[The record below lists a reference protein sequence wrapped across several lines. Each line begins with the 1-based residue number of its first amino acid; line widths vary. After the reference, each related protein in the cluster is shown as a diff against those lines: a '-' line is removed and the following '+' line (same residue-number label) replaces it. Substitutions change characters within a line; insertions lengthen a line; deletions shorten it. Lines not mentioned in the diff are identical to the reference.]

1 MTRDARTF
9 IVNDPVRVSF
19 EQEMNKKGLS
29 IRAVSRQMNVSHAT
43 IVRFLQGEPVD
54 PETIIAVANWLGV
67 PPATALNVRGVGED
81 ALAAKIALIIEQK
94 PDLAALFTEAL
105 DRVLAGSMSTDEFR
119 ELASYAAYRF
129 GIKPGENVE
138 ATSTN
143 PNETAV
149 DRQSGSMGK
158 SKSYSM

>member
-1 MTRDARTF
+1 MARDARTF

-54 PETIIAVANWLGV
+54 PETIIAIANWLGV

-105 DRVLAGSMSTDEFR
+105 DRVLAGHMSTDEFR

-129 GIKPGENVE
+129 GIKPGETVE

-143 PNETAV
+143 PDESRNIGQPRPVGT
-149 DRQSGSMGK
+149 GK
-158 SKSYSM
+158 PYSM

>member
-1 MTRDARTF
+1 VTRDARTF

-105 DRVLAGSMSTDEFR
+105 DRVLAGRMSTDEFR

>member
-1 MTRDARTF
+1 MARDARTF

-54 PETIIAVANWLGV
+54 PETIIAIANWLGV

-105 DRVLAGSMSTDEFR
+105 DRVLAGHMSTDEFR
-119 ELASYAAYRF
+119 ELAAYAAYRF
-129 GIKPGENVE
+129 GIKPGETVE

-143 PNETAV
+143 PDESRNIGQPRPVGT
-149 DRQSGSMGK
+149 GK
-158 SKSYSM
+158 PYSM